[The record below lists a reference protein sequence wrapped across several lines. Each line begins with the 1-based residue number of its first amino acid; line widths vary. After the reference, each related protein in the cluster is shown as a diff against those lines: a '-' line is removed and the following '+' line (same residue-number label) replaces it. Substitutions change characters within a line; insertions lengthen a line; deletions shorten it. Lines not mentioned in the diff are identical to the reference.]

1 MKNLFLIVLTSLL
14 VGCGTTA
21 SMEQINQLYIGSP
34 AVSEWHEG
42 VLVKVDESRDDRTGQ
57 ELAGQALPKSGAL
70 GGVGA
75 VLNAASILETPGYIY
90 VLHLRK
96 DDGEVVKLPY
106 IRYRKKMPFFV
117 GDVYRVFYADST
129 NIKWPA
135 NLTKYPELIESTGPR
150 QIKTDTK

>member
-1 MKNLFLIVLTSLL
+1 MKKFFIIVLTSIL

-21 SMEQINQLYIGSP
+21 SMDQINQIYIGSP
-34 AVSEWHEG
+34 SVSEWYEG

-57 ELAGQALPKSGAL
+57 ELAGQALPKSGVL

-96 DDGEVVKLPY
+96 DDGSVVKLPH
-106 IRYRKKMPFFV
+106 IRYQKKTPFFV
-117 GDVYRVFYADST
+117 GDVYRVFYSEST
-129 NIKWPA
+129 HIKWPA
-135 NLTKYPELIESTGPR
+135 NLTKYPELIDRTGPR
-150 QIKTDTK
+150 EIKKSTK